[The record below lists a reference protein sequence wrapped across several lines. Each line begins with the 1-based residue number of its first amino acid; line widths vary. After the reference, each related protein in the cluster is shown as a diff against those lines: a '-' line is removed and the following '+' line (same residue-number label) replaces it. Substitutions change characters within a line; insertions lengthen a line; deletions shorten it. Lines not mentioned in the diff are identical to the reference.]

1 MLSFSFLLL
10 TSTSLSVFA
19 AAFHCCNS
27 PFHPAQLLALHCAWP
42 CTGCASRTSA
52 FTHSTDPPFPC
63 ALPADV
69 SACTSWLQSLFSRH
83 PSIFSPT
90 CSLHGAPCCFLIAGV
105 QPPCSLPPSSCRWTC
120 SLLLSAASLPSAQRN
135 LPTHMGSLLVVA
147 YTDLL
152 LPGACCGFFCT
163 VTTFILHPQFSIL
176 LLLQWAALEVFAPRF
191 FLHTNG
197 DQACRGWKT
206 SFLFAASRP
215 WTCVNPRAQTS
226 SLLHCQLP
234 TFWHFAALSLTWVK
248 FLLND
253 KWLPTCICPLFPPL
267 LRWFPLCS
275 FTWFRYFCHQCV
287 WGGTS

>member
-1 MLSFSFLLL
+1 MFCQAGFVDLLLPCAFCSLPVLGVSPCLLGQLTPCPYFCFPLRTASSLVLFLHMLSFSFLLL

-52 FTHSTDPPFPC
+52 FTHSTDPPFHC

-176 LLLQWAALEVFAPRF
+176 LLLQ
-191 FLHTNG
+191 
-197 DQACRGWKT
+197 
-206 SFLFAASRP
+206 
-215 WTCVNPRAQTS
+215 
-226 SLLHCQLP
+226 
-234 TFWHFAALSLTWVK
+234 
-248 FLLND
+248 
-253 KWLPTCICPLFPPL
+253 
-267 LRWFPLCS
+267 
-275 FTWFRYFCHQCV
+275 
-287 WGGTS
+287 